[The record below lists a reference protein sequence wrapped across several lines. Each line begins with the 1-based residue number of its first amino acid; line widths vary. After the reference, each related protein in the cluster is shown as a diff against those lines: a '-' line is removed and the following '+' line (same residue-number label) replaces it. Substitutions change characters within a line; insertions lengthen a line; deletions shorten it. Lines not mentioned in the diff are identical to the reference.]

1 MYSQQFTTIDR
12 VISGIRRDL
21 NNVNI
26 NVMDIV
32 EWAGEA
38 LDFLKIPASLE
49 NVVTF
54 AEVKNYETNLPE
66 YLHYILQIA
75 RDSNYTS
82 LTNFTNYEEEVTVE
96 VNNEV
101 SAPCTDCQG
110 NIIGDYDIAYY
121 RPFFNLYL
129 EHELWTNSKI
139 YKRRYTPV
147 RLAESVFFKSTVCQE
162 KQVDYTPC
170 KDEYTIIG
178 LVNRKL
184 RFSFKEGYVAISY
197 LRNAIDK
204 ETGFPYIPDEISVI
218 TAIKYYIKWKLAES
232 LDFDGRE
239 GFARLAQDSE
249 RKWLKYIRQGR
260 NALIMPKTID
270 EYQNLLE
277 QSHYLIPRGE
287 YYNFFGTLNS

>member
-1 MYSQQFTTIDR
+1 MYNQQFTTIDR

-26 NVMDIV
+26 NVMDVV

-38 LDFLKIPASLE
+38 LDFLKVPASLE

-54 AEVKNYETNLPE
+54 AEVKNYETDLPQ

-82 LTNFTNYEEEVTVE
+82 LTDFNNYEEEVVLE

-129 EHELWTNSKI
+129 EHGLWTNSKI

-162 KQVDYTPC
+162 KQVDYTSC
-170 KDEYTIIG
+170 QDEYTIIG
-178 LVNRKL
+178 IVDRKL

-277 QSHYLIPRGE
+277 QSHHLVPRGE